1 MKFQGMRAKIEQ
13 LKKLRRMGWREIQE
27 RSRQELS
34 KLGERA
40 LRAGM
45 AEMSDEALRRELA
58 SSAFS
63 GNGNGSG
70 NGAGA
75 ATSIAERFRAAAL
88 AGGQAHWFP
97 SFAFRREIVE
107 TMSAR
112 FAAEGRAII
121 ERADRARAGRFDL
134 LGLTDLSFG
143 DPIDWHLEATSGKR
157 TGLDH
162 WSRMTDLEPE
172 VAGDD
177 KVTWELNR
185 HQHFVTF
192 GQAWWL
198 TGDERYVE
206 AFVNQVSAWMDANPP
221 KRGINWASSLELA
234 FRVIS
239 WLWAW
244 RLCADSPLL
253 TATFT
258 SRLLKYLVAQGRHI
272 ESYLSQYSSPNTH
285 LTGEALGLFYLGAAL
300 PELRRARHW
309 RDLGLRLLLDQL
321 PIHVRRDGVYFE
333 QSSYYHRY
341 TADFYTHLLLLARAG
356 GLSLRG
362 EIGEWLTL
370 MHDHLMWITRPDGSS
385 PFFGDDDGGRLIKLG
400 DRALDDFRDTLATGA
415 ALFGRGDWKFV
426 VGEAVVETLWLLGP
440 QGLADYD
447 RLKPEPPRLRARAF
461 GESGYFIMRDGWA
474 GESSYALIDCGPHGA
489 PFGGCH
495 AHADALAIEFAAAGV
510 TWLLDPGTFNYTGD
524 PQARDEFRSTAAHN
538 TVTVDDEWQSIPGK
552 PFTWRHSANCDHR
565 TFVAEA
571 GFAYFEGS
579 HDGYQRLSDPVTHTR
594 SVFFVEA
601 DDESDLPAYLVVR
614 DRFDA
619 RERHR
624 YAIHYH
630 FPAGCDVEVE
640 KEEVRAT
647 DPSGARLVVRGFGSV
662 GLRARV
668 RAGWV
673 SRGYGHRDLAPVAVI
688 EAEAAGPQEFVSI
701 VAPDKQGQAV
711 RIEPQII
718 SAQAYG
724 FILSAGATRDV
735 VSLGRETTPI
745 SCPPVDAT
753 GALAYGRFVNNRL
766 TRAGLIRGNSF
777 GASEVSFK
785 SPEAVESFALL
796 LDQSLAFVSVHGT
809 GRYDLT
815 LPETVSE
822 TIINGIKVSRFEEG
836 DNQHARTKYRSQR
849 VGTGGD

>member
-1 MKFQGMRAKIEQ
+1 MKFQGMQAKIEQ
-13 LKKLRRMGWREIQE
+13 LKKLGRMGWREIQE
-27 RSRQELS
+27 RSRQEFA

-45 AEMSDEALRRELA
+45 AEMSDDALRRELA
-58 SSAFS
+58 PWALSS
-63 GNGNGSG
+63 N
-70 NGAGA
+70 GA
-75 ATSIAERFRAAAL
+75 ATSIAERIRASAL
-88 AGGQAHWFP
+88 AGSQAHWFP
-97 SFAFRREIVE
+97 SFASRHGIVE
-107 TMSAR
+107 TMRSR
-112 FAAEGRAII
+112 FAVERRAII
-121 ERADRARAGRFDL
+121 NRADRACRGRFDL

-143 DPIDWHLEATSGKR
+143 EPIDWHLEATSGKR

-162 WSRMTDLEPE
+162 WSRMTELGPE

-177 KVTWELNR
+177 KVTCELNR

-206 AFVNQVSAWMDANPP
+206 AFVNQASAWMDANPP

-234 FRVIS
+234 FRAIS

-253 TATFT
+253 GATFT

-272 ESYLSQYSSPNTH
+272 ESYLSHYSSPNTH
-285 LTGEALGLFYLGAAL
+285 LTGEALGLFYLGVAL

-341 TADFYTHLLLLARAG
+341 TADFYTHLLLLARACEAP
-356 GLSLRG
+356 RHG
-362 EIGEWLTL
+362 EIAQWLTL
-370 MHDHLMWITRPDGSS
+370 LHEHLMWITRPDGSS
-385 PFFGDDDGGRLIKLG
+385 PYFGDDDGGRLIKLG

-415 ALFGRGDWKFV
+415 ALFGRGDWKSV
-426 VGEAVVETLWLLGP
+426 TGEAAVETLWLLGP

-447 RLKPEPPRLRARAF
+447 RLKLEPPGERARAF
-461 GESGYFIMRDGWA
+461 GESGYFIMRDGW
-474 GESSYALIDCGPHGA
+474 GPESSYALIDCGPHGA
-489 PFGGCH
+489 PFGGGH
-495 AHADALAIEFAAAGV
+495 AHADALAIEFAAGGI

-552 PFTWRHSANCDHR
+552 PFTWRRSANCAQR
-565 TFVAEA
+565 AFVAQA

-579 HDGYQRLSDPVTHTR
+579 HDGYQRLDDPVTHTR

-601 DDESDLPAYLVVR
+601 DDESDLPTYLVVR
-614 DRFDA
+614 DCLNA

-630 FPAGCDVEVE
+630 FPADCEAEVD
-640 KEEVRAT
+640 KEGVRAT
-647 DPSGARLVVRGFGSV
+647 QRSGARLVVRVYGNA
-662 GLRARV
+662 GLQARV
-668 RAGWV
+668 KGSWV
-673 SRGYGHRDLAPVAVI
+673 SRGYGHRAPAPVAVI
-688 EAEAAGPQEFVSI
+688 EAEGVGPQEFVSI
-701 VAPDKQGQAV
+701 IAPEKQGQAV
-711 RIEPQII
+711 GVEPRIAL
-718 SAQAYG
+718 AQASG

-735 VSLGRETTPI
+735 VSLGRETSHI
-745 SCPPVDAT
+745 SCPPLEAT

-766 TRAGLIRGNSF
+766 TRVGLIRGSYFNA
-777 GASEVSFK
+777 GGVSFK
-785 SPEAVESFALL
+785 SPEPVESFALHF
-796 LDQSLAFVSVHGT
+796 DQLRAFVSVQGT
-809 GRYDLT
+809 GRYELT
-815 LPETVSE
+815 LPETVNEVVTS
-822 TIINGIKVSRFEEG
+822 GISDSRSRF
-836 DNQHARTKYRSQR
+836 KP
-849 VGTGGD
+849 

>member
-1 MKFQGMRAKIEQ
+1 MKFQGMQAKIEQ

-45 AEMSDEALRRELA
+45 AEMSDDALRRELA
-58 SSAFS
+58 SSAF
-63 GNGNGSG
+63 

-75 ATSIAERFRAAAL
+75 ATSIVDRFRASTFAD
-88 AGGQAHWFP
+88 GQPSWFP

-107 TMSAR
+107 TIASR
-112 FAAEGRAII
+112 FAAERRAII
-121 ERADRARAGRFDL
+121 RRADRACEGRFDL
-134 LGLTDLSFG
+134 LGLTALNFG

-162 WSRMTDLEPE
+162 WSRMTDLAPE

-234 FRVIS
+234 FRIIS

-253 TATFT
+253 RATFT

-272 ESYLSQYSSPNTH
+272 ESYLSHYSSPNTH
-285 LTGEALGLFYLGAAL
+285 LTGEALGLFYLGATL
-300 PELRRARHW
+300 PELRRSRHW

-341 TADFYTHLLLLARAG
+341 TADFYTHLLLLARAC
-356 GLSLRG
+356 GLDLG
-362 EIGEWLTL
+362 AEIEGRLAL

-400 DRALDDFRDTLATGA
+400 ERALDDFRDTLATGA
-415 ALFGRGDWKFV
+415 ALFGRGDWKLV
-426 VGEAVVETLWLLGP
+426 AGEAAVETLWLLGP

-447 RLKPEPPRLRARAF
+447 RLRPEPPRPRARAF
-461 GESGYFIMRDGWA
+461 DESGYFIMRDGWT

-538 TVTVDDEWQSIPGK
+538 TVMVDDEWQSIPGK
-552 PFTWRHSANCDHR
+552 PFTWRREANCAHR
-565 TFVAEA
+565 AFVAEA

-579 HDGYQRLSDPVTHTR
+579 HDGYRRLSDPVTHTR

-601 DDESDLPAYLVVR
+601 DDESDLPTYLVVR
-614 DRFDA
+614 DCFDA

-630 FPAGCDVEVE
+630 FPAGCDVGVD
-640 KEEVRAT
+640 KQEVRAT
-647 DPSGARLVVRGFGSV
+647 KPGGARLVVRVFGNV
-662 GLRARV
+662 GLRAGV

-688 EAEAAGPQEFVSI
+688 EAEGAGPQEFVSVI
-701 VAPDKQGQAV
+701 APDKQGQAV
-711 RIEPQII
+711 RIEPRIAL
-718 SAQAYG
+718 AQAYG

-735 VSLGRETTPI
+735 VSIGCETAPI
-745 SCPPVDAT
+745 SCPPVEAT
-753 GALAYGRFVNNRL
+753 GALAYGRFVNDRP
-766 TRAGLIRGNSF
+766 TRAGLIRGNYF
-777 GASEVSFK
+777 NAGGLSFK
-785 SPEAVESFALL
+785 SPETVESFALHF
-796 LDQSLAFVSVHGT
+796 DQSRAIVSVQGT

-815 LPETVSE
+815 LPETANE
-822 TIINGIKVSRFEEG
+822 AGADGISDSRFKV
-836 DNQHARTKYRSQR
+836 QT
-849 VGTGGD
+849 VGRL

>member
-1 MKFQGMRAKIEQ
+1 MKFQGMEAKIEQ

-45 AEMSDEALRRELA
+45 AEMSDKALRREFA
-58 SSAFS
+58 SSAL
-63 GNGNGSG
+63 NG

-75 ATSIAERFRAAAL
+75 AASIVERFRSAAL
-88 AGGQAHWFP
+88 AGGQPSWFS
-97 SFAFRREIVE
+97 SFAFRPEIVE
-107 TMSAR
+107 TMRSR
-112 FAAEGRAII
+112 FAAEGQAII
-121 ERADRARAGRFDL
+121 RRAGRACEGRFDL
-134 LGLTDLSFG
+134 LGLTDLGFG
-143 DPIDWHLEATSGKR
+143 EPIDWHLEATSGKR

-162 WSRMTDLEPE
+162 WSRMTDLDPE

-192 GQAWWL
+192 GQAWRL
-198 TGDERYVE
+198 TGGERYVE
-206 AFVNQVSAWMDANPP
+206 AFVNQASAWMDANPP

-234 FRVIS
+234 FRIIS

-253 TATFT
+253 TTTFT

-272 ESYLSQYSSPNTH
+272 ESYLSHYSSPNTH

-333 QSSYYHRY
+333 QASYYHRY
-341 TADFYTHLLLLARAG
+341 TADFYTHLLLLAPE
-356 GLSLRG
+356 LRG
-362 EIGEWLTL
+362 EVGESLTL
-370 MHDHLMWITRPDGSS
+370 LHDHLMWITRPDGSS
-385 PFFGDDDGGRLIKLG
+385 PFIGEDDGGRLIKLG

-426 VGEAVVETLWLLGP
+426 AGEAAVETLWLLGP

-447 RLKPEPPRLRARAF
+447 RLKPEPPGERARAF
-461 GESGYFIMRDGWA
+461 DESGYFIMRDGWA
-474 GESSYALIDCGPHGA
+474 GESSYALVDCGPHGA

-495 AHADALAIEFAAAGV
+495 AHADALAIEFAAGGV

-552 PFTWRHSANCDHR
+552 PFTWRRSANCAHR
-565 TFVAEA
+565 TFIAEA

-579 HDGYQRLSDPVTHTR
+579 HDGYQRLSDPVIHTR

-601 DDESDLPAYLVVR
+601 DEESDLPTYLVVR

-630 FPAGCDVEVE
+630 FPAGCEVAVD
-640 KEEVRAT
+640 KQEVRAAK
-647 DPSGARLVVRGFGSV
+647 PGGARLVVRVFGNV

-668 RAGWV
+668 RGGWV

-701 VAPDKQGQAV
+701 IAPDKQGQAV
-711 RIEPQII
+711 RIESQIV
-718 SAQAYG
+718 SAQASG

-735 VSLGRETTPI
+735 VSLGSETAPI
-745 SCPPVDAT
+745 SCPPVEAT

-766 TRAGLIRGNSF
+766 TRAGLIRGNYF
-777 GASEVSFK
+777 NTDGVSFK
-785 SPEAVESFALL
+785 SPEAVEYFALL
-796 LDQSLAFVSVHGT
+796 LDQSLASVSVHGT

-815 LPETVSE
+815 LPKTVGE
-822 TIINGIKVSRFEEG
+822 TIINGIKLSRLEEG
-836 DNQHARTKYRSQR
+836 DNQNARTKYRSQR